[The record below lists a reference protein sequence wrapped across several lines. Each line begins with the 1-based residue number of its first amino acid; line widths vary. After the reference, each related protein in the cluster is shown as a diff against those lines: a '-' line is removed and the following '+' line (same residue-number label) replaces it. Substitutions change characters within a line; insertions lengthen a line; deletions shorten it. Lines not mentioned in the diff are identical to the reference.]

1 MIRVGIPQKDFCY
14 IGTLSDKKPPV
25 ADGFPE
31 CVYLDLSDGRFIV
44 AFKHEIIYL

>member
-1 MIRVGIPQKDFCY
+1 MIRVGIAQKFFCY
-14 IGTLSDKKPPV
+14 IGTLCDQVVPV

-31 CVYLDLSDGRFIV
+31 CVYIDLADGRFIV

>member
-1 MIRVGIPQKDFCY
+1 MIRVGIQQKNYCY
-14 IGTLSDKKPPV
+14 IGTLSEKVVPV

-31 CVYLDLSDGRFIV
+31 CVYVNLADESFIV

>member
-1 MIRVGIPQKDFCY
+1 MQRVGIPQDRFCY
-14 IGTLSDKKPPV
+14 IGILSEKQVPT

-31 CVYLDLSDGRFIV
+31 CVYVDLADGRFIV